1 MTGRRDRRTFSTEFK
16 KEILNLADRGEVT
29 IADLA
34 KKHDLTITM
43 ICRWRRQLRDEVI
56 EESVQN
62 APRIE
67 KLGVDP
73 RYVRQLED
81 QLRTANEKLGELY
94 IVVDGLKKIQNQ
106 TPTKNASSFI
116 VTGRSWDQ
124 RRKPAK

>member
-1 MTGRRDRRTFSTEFK
+1 MARRRDRRTFSTEFK
-16 KEILNLADRGEVT
+16 KEILNLADHGEVA

-34 KKHDLTITM
+34 KKHDITITM
-43 ICRWRRQLRDEVI
+43 ICRWRRQFRDEVI

-73 RYVRQLED
+73 KYVRQLED

-94 IVVDGLKKIQNQ
+94 IVVDGLKKIQNL

-116 VTGRSWDQ
+116 VTGKSWDQ

>member
-1 MTGRRDRRTFSTEFK
+1 MARRRDRRTFSTEFK
-16 KEILNLADRGEVT
+16 KEILNLADRGEVA

-56 EESVQN
+56 EESVMS

-73 RYVRQLED
+73 KYVRQLED

-94 IVVDGLKKIQNQ
+94 IVVDGLKKIQSQ
-106 TPTKNASSFI
+106 IPTRSASSFI
-116 VTGRSWDQ
+116 VTGRSWD
-124 RRKPAK
+124 RPKKLAK

>member
-1 MTGRRDRRTFSTEFK
+1 MAGRRDRRTFSTEFK
-16 KEILNLADRGEVT
+16 KEILNLADRGEVAV
-29 IADLA
+29 ADLA
-34 KKHDLTITM
+34 RKHDLTITM
-43 ICRWRRQLRDEVI
+43 ICRWRRQFRDEVI
-56 EESVQN
+56 EESIQN

-106 TPTKNASSFI
+106 TPMRSASSFI
-116 VTGRSWDQ
+116 VTGKSWDQ

>member
-1 MTGRRDRRTFSTEFK
+1 MAGRRDRRTFSTDFK
-16 KEILNLADRGEVT
+16 KEILNLVDRGEVT

-34 KKHDLTITM
+34 QKHDLTINM
-43 ICRWRRQLRDEVI
+43 ICRWRRELRDEVI
-56 EESVQN
+56 DETVAS

-67 KLGVDP
+67 RLGVDP
-73 RYVRQLED
+73 KYVRQLED

-106 TPTKNASSFI
+106 TSTKNASSFV

>member
-1 MTGRRDRRTFSTEFK
+1 MARRRDRRTFSTEFK
-16 KEILNLADRGEVT
+16 KEILNLADHGEVA

-34 KKHDLTITM
+34 KKHDITITM

-73 RYVRQLED
+73 KYVRQLED

-94 IVVDGLKKIQNQ
+94 IVVDGLKKIQNL